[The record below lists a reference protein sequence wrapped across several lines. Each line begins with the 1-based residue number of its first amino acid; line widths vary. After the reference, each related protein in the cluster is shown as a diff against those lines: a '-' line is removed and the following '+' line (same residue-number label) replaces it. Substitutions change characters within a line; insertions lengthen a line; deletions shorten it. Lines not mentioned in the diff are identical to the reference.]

1 MRDGAM
7 VAVVMTVNVA
17 WNDCRHVGVHWQV
30 LFGFGFEVPVPSGL
44 EISRLGNAYVLV
56 MTGSCAW
63 RVSVLGCSILLDG
76 ASRSMVRTTRP
87 DD

>member
-63 RVSVLGCSILLDG
+63 RVSVLGLFNPFGWRIPEHGEDD
-76 ASRSMVRTTRP
+76 ASR
-87 DD
+87 